1 MEFRLVLFNRNI
13 MQATKVSHICD
24 FELSGNC
31 IKKGKKKL
39 VKFILIMYFSK
50 PIYLKE
56 CIALTLLMGM

>member
-24 FELSGNC
+24 FELFGNC

-50 PIYLKE
+50 PIYLK
-56 CIALTLLMGM
+56 